1 MKKQKK
7 QKSLREESIAHN
19 DARMRS
25 QLREQRDEI
34 AQKIRNLRGLRSSA
48 VTKARYHCWQSRVRL
63 KERAAQVRKQALE
76 EIARLTAPA
85 RAACK
90 QRIERARGTARSEIA
105 QLKEEQRALRA
116 FEQQVFRTAK
126 KRKRE
131 RANTIETDAD
141 VRRNIAP
148 ELHAIWSTRAAK
160 TKGSPRKSRTEEF
173 LQWVEEHPD
182 QVADTL
188 TDQTERSV
196 AREIA
201 AHEKAQ
207 ARLTKLLAKRGPLKT
222 QELKAAG
229 VDVTDCSSLD
239 LDCHDPSD
247 LSRYLDSL
255 HASAASEPEPW
266 E

>member
-1 MKKQKK
+1 MTKKRKT
-7 QKSLREESIAHN
+7 LREESIAYN

-25 QLREQRDEI
+25 QLREQRDQI
-34 AQKIRNLRGLRSSA
+34 AAKIRELKSA
-48 VTKARYHCWQSRVRL
+48 RANAVLKARYHCAQSRMRL
-63 KERAAQVRKQALE
+63 KERAAQLRKQALE

-90 QRIERARGTARSEIA
+90 QRVERARATGRGEVA
-105 QLKEEQRALRA
+105 QLREEQRALRA
-116 FEQQVFRTAK
+116 FEQQVFRAAK

-131 RANTIETDAD
+131 RATTIETDAD

-148 ELHAIWSTRAAK
+148 ELHSLWSTRAAK
-160 TKGSPRKSRTEEF
+160 TKGSARKSRTEEF
-173 LQWVEEHPD
+173 LQWVEEHPE

-188 TDQTERSV
+188 TEASERAV

-201 AHEKAQ
+201 QHERAQ
-207 ARLTKLLAKRGPLKT
+207 ARLAKLLAKPGRLKT
-222 QELKAAG
+222 AELKAAG
-229 VDVTDCSSLD
+229 VDVSDCSSMD